1 MPKLLINGWFWGR
14 TDTGSGQYLHGL
26 IWKLYKALPDWQIML
41 LVPPIYGDYRL
52 PPPPPTV
59 QKVRAPLPG
68 WAVNAQLVKLA
79 WEQKVFPKWAKCM
92 HADVAFVP
100 YWGSPK
106 RSPVPVAVTIHD
118 MIPVLLDDYASG
130 MLARAYTRL
139 VSNSARQ
146 ADAILT
152 VSQSA
157 ADDIIRLLEVPA
169 DRVHVTYESLGA
181 PHAPVEDEDELA
193 RIREQYELP
202 ERYLFYLGG
211 FDPRK
216 NVPLMLR
223 AYARARKLRP
233 DLPPLVIAGRLPGP
247 KDKWFTDPR
256 PIITELG
263 LEEIA
268 QVLGFVP
275 DAHKPA
281 LYTMA
286 DLFLFP
292 SRYEGFGMPPL
303 EAMACGTP
311 ALVADNSSLPEIT
324 GGIVPPV
331 PTDDEEAYARAILAT
346 LDNPPDPAALIAQAN
361 RFTWKKT
368 AAHTAEVIRAL
379 AEKDAL
385 G

>member
-26 IWKLYKALPDWQIML
+26 LWELYKALPDWQIML

-68 WAVNAQLVKLA
+68 WAVNAQLVKLS
-79 WEQKVFPKWAKCM
+79 WEQKVFPRWTKCL

-100 YWGSPK
+100 YWGSPR
-106 RSPVPVAVTIHD
+106 RSPAPVAVTIHD
-118 MIPVLLDDYASG
+118 MIPVLLEDYASG
-130 MLARAYTRL
+130 MLARAYTWL
-139 VSNSARQ
+139 VSKSARR

-169 DRVHVTYESLGA
+169 DKVHVTYESLGA
-181 PHAPVEDEDELA
+181 PHAPVEDEEELV
-193 RIREQYELP
+193 RIREQYDLP

-223 AYARARKLRP
+223 AYARARQLRP
-233 DLPPLVIAGRLPGP
+233 DLPDLVIAGKLPDP
-247 KDKWFTDPR
+247 KDRWFTDPR
-256 PIITELG
+256 PIITALG
-263 LEEIA
+263 L
-268 QVLGFVP
+268 QDHVRVLGFVP

-281 LYTMA
+281 LYTMTE
-286 DLFLFP
+286 LFLFP

-303 EAMACGTP
+303 EAMACGAP

-324 GGIVPPV
+324 GGIVQPV
-331 PTDDEEAYARAILAT
+331 PTDDEEAYARAILDV
-346 LDNPPDPAALIAQAN
+346 LDNLPDRDLLIARA
-361 RFTWKKT
+361 RAFTWEDAASRT
-368 AAHTAEVIRAL
+368 AAVIRAL
-379 AEKDAL
+379 AGVD
-385 G
+385 

>member
-1 MPKLLINGWFWGR
+1 LPKLLINAWFWGR

-26 IWKLYKALPDWQIML
+26 IWELYKALPDWQIIML
-41 LVPPIYGDYRL
+41 TPPIYGDYRL
-52 PPPPPTV
+52 PAPPPTV
-59 QKVRAPLPG
+59 QKIRAPLPG
-68 WAVNAQLVKLA
+68 WAINAQLVKLA
-79 WEQKVFPKWAKCM
+79 WEQRIFPRWTAGL

-100 YWGSPK
+100 YWGSPL
-106 RSPVPVAVTIHD
+106 RSPAPVAVTIHD
-118 MIPVLLDDYASG
+118 MIPLLLQDYASG
-130 MLARAYTRL
+130 MLARAYTWL
-139 VSNSARQ
+139 VSKSARS

-157 ADDIIRLLEVPA
+157 AADIIRLLEVPA
-169 DRVHVTYESLGA
+169 DKVHVTYESLGA
-181 PHAPVEDEDELA
+181 PHAPVTEEADQA
-193 RIREQYELP
+193 FIREHYKLP

-223 AYARARKLRP
+223 AYARARSLRP
-233 DLPPLVIAGRLPGP
+233 GLPPLVIAGKLPDP

-256 PIITELG
+256 PIAAALG
-263 LEEIA
+263 LEEHVR
-268 QVLGFVP
+268 VLGFVP

-281 LYTMA
+281 LYTMT

-303 EAMACGTP
+303 EAMACGAP
-311 ALVADNSSLPEIT
+311 ALAADNSSLPEIT
-324 GGIVPPV
+324 GGITPLV

-346 LDNPPDPAALIAQAN
+346 LDAPPAAAALIAQAN
-361 RFTWKKT
+361 RFTWQKT

-379 AEKDAL
+379 AGIK
-385 G
+385 